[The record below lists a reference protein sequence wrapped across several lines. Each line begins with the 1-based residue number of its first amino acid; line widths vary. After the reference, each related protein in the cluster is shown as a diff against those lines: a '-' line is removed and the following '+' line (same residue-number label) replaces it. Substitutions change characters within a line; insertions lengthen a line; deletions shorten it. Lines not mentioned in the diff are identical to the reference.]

1 MGNTHVYLGQ
11 TDIHL
16 HGPEANTLDGFLA
29 KVVGYRHDT
38 ESKTSEFDLEEII
51 Q

>member
-1 MGNTHVYLGQ
+1 MEIWDNT
-11 TDIHL
+11 
-16 HGPEANTLDGFLA
+16 GPEANTLDGFLA

-38 ESKTSEFDLEEII
+38 ENKTSEFDIEEII